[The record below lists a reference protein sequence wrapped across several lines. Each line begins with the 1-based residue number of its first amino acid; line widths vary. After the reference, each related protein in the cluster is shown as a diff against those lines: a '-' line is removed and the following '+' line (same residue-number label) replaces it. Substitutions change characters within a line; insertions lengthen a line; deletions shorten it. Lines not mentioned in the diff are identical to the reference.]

1 MNRISK
7 FIKTGLFLFVFVA
20 LLISSAEAVKGD
32 KRITKTFSLKNGLD
46 VLLVSDP
53 DVHRS
58 AAALSVGTGYLYDP
72 KDKAGLAHYLE
83 HMLFLGTKKYP
94 TVGSYKKFLDSHSG
108 GSNAYTSGNI
118 TNYFFQVS
126 HDGFNEALDRFSDF
140 FKAPLFDKTYAER
153 EVKAVN
159 NEHEKNKLNDGWR
172 GNYISGLMSE
182 PGHPL
187 ANFGT
192 GNQLTLSGD
201 NQPALL
207 EFYENY
213 YAASNMKLAL
223 ISSMP
228 MEVLSG
234 VADKYFSDIPDR
246 QVNIPQ
252 LSSCLLYTSPSPRD
266 RTRSRMPSSA

>member
-172 GNYISGLMSE
+172 
-182 PGHPL
+182 
-187 ANFGT
+187 
-192 GNQLTLSGD
+192 
-201 NQPALL
+201 
-207 EFYENY
+207 
-213 YAASNMKLAL
+213 
-223 ISSMP
+223 
-228 MEVLSG
+228 
-234 VADKYFSDIPDR
+234 
-246 QVNIPQ
+246 
-252 LSSCLLYTSPSPRD
+252 
-266 RTRSRMPSSA
+266 